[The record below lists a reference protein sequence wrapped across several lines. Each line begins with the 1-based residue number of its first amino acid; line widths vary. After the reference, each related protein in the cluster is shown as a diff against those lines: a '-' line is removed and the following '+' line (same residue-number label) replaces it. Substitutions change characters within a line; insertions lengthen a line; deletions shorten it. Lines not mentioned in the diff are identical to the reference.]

1 MTPVG
6 PPESL
11 PLVEVEEAYVR
22 FRSPSSARRNAPQVR
37 AVDGVSLAIRRGETL
52 GLVGESGSGKS
63 TLGRAILGLVQA
75 EGRVRFE
82 GRDVTQLRRRDR
94 RRLRARM
101 QLIFQDPYESLN
113 RRMRVERLVTD
124 PLVNYK
130 VGDRKERRDR
140 AEELLRL
147 VGLPRE
153 SLDRYP
159 HELSGGQR
167 QRVGIARALALNP
180 DFIVCDEPVS
190 ALDVSV
196 QAQVLN
202 LLAGLKDRLHLTYLF
217 IGHDLAVVHHISDR
231 IAVMYQGKLMELAAP
246 DDIRRVSAHPYTRAL
261 LSAVPIPNP
270 KLERSR
276 PRIVLS
282 QETTTD
288 TPAIGC
294 RFRPRCW
301 LYDRLGQPEIC
312 REHEPPLASIRDGH
326 SSACHFPQEALASEV
341 GVARAHLEGQEF
353 LHPAATPT
361 KR

>member
-1 MTPVG
+1 MTRAE
-6 PPESL
+6 PPEN
-11 PLVEVEEAYVR
+11 LVEVEDARVE
-22 FRSPSSARRNAPQVR
+22 FRAAGSGRRDVPGVR
-37 AVDGVSLAIRRGETL
+37 AVDGVSLTIRRGETL

-63 TLGRAILGLVQA
+63 TLGRAILGLVRA
-75 EGRVRFE
+75 EGSVRFE
-82 GRDVTQLRRRDR
+82 GQEVTRLSRPEK
-94 RRLRARM
+94 RRLRERM

-130 VGDRKERRDR
+130 VGTKSERRAR
-140 AEELLRL
+140 AEELLSL
-147 VGLPRE
+147 VGLPRD

-202 LLAGLKDRLHLTYLF
+202 LLAGLKNRLNLTYLF
-217 IGHDLAVVHHISDR
+217 IGHDLAVIHHISDR

-246 DDIRRVSAHPYTRAL
+246 EDVYHASAHPYTRAL

-270 KLERSR
+270 RLERSR
-276 PRIVLS
+276 PRVVLP
-282 QETTTD
+282 QETATE
-288 TPAIGC
+288 TPTAGC
-294 RFRPRCW
+294 RFRSRCW
-301 LYDRLGQPEIC
+301 LYNQLGTPEVC
-312 REHEPPLASIRDGH
+312 RDHEPPLASVRDGH
-326 SSACHFPQEALASEV
+326 SSACHFPQEALSSEV
-341 GVARAHLEGQEF
+341 GVAQAHLEG
-353 LHPAATPT
+353 HGARRPANVPT

>member
-1 MTPVG
+1 MPVDL
-6 PPESL
+6 PEGSN
-11 PLVEVEEAYVR
+11 LVEVENAHVR
-22 FRSPSSARRNAPQVR
+22 FRSAGSSRRKAPQVR

-82 GRDVTQLRRRDR
+82 GTDVTHLKRRDR

-130 VGDRKERRDR
+130 VGDRSERRSR
-140 AEELLRL
+140 AEELLEF
-147 VGLPRE
+147 VGLPRD

-202 LLAGLKDRLHLTYLF
+202 LLAGLKDRLNLTYLF

-246 DDIRRVSAHPYTRAL
+246 DDIRSASAHPYTRAL

-282 QETTTD
+282 QETTSD
-288 TPAIGC
+288 THTGGC

-301 LYDRLGQPEIC
+301 LYERLGLPDVC
-312 REHEPPLASIRDGH
+312 RDHEPPLVSIREGH
-326 SSACHFPQEALASEV
+326 STACHFPQQALSSEV
-341 GVARAHLEGQEF
+341 GVAQAHLEGHEVR
-353 LHPAATPT
+353 HPAATLR